1 MPRPYFSLDAPDSGS
16 ATAAGEIDWLARF
29 AAARAER
36 LRHREE
42 RRRAQAEF
50 AEARRHG
57 LAARHATKLARL
69 RVTRATG
76 GVRGPASCAGGD
88 FAAPGLG
95 REAGVEPA
103 AVVGGSPGGAPAA
116 AAWAAS
122 AEALIAEAVHD
133 PAECPQSTV
142 GMSEAESASAMRPA
156 TPELATSE
164 LATSE
169 LATSELATSELATSE
184 LATSELAVP
193 ELAVPESAV
202 PGEAA
207 APESV
212 AVGSAAAE
220 RVSSTASTTSGIDV
234 VRVLRCRRGR
244 FCPWALRHRACRSGH
259 ACVAGRANAGR
270 VVTPARRDAGGRL
283 VRGVARGR
291 SPPAGPLRSS
301 SSESRR
307 HEVDRH
313 EVDRRGF
320 VGRGFVGRGFVGR
333 RPRRAGAVRPRTV
346 RSGGRPIL
354 AAGRSRRGC
363 VRAWVC
369 WCDGTAGGVGG
380 AVV

>member
-142 GMSEAESASAMRPA
+142 GMSEAESASAMRP
-156 TPELATSE
+156 
-164 LATSE
+164 
-169 LATSELATSELATSE
+169 ATSE